1 MKLRR
6 RLKPSPQMLCRSC
19 EAGPAEGQR
28 GCLGDGSTWS
38 LGAASQAAR
47 HWLVCVSRAAGT
59 TLRVRRYRAL
69 CQPPGL
75 RVLEPQA
82 LSPFRNF
89 AEAHRR
95 VLIDSGIPPYGSII
109 GVESTMALKL
119 KRNQSAPAKRARG
132 TKFQADLAPAEE
144 RALRALKQDL
154 QLRSN
159 TDFLADAVALFRWAV
174 SERRLGHRI
183 VSETPGG
190 DRKVLVFPR
199 LERVAPEASLP
210 RVEIAWTEDELASLA
225 ELVSSAQPGA
235 PTEHLVR
242 AVRD

>member
-1 MKLRR
+1 M
-6 RLKPSPQMLCRSC
+6 P
-19 EAGPAEGQR
+19 
-28 GCLGDGSTWS
+28 
-38 LGAASQAAR
+38 
-47 HWLVCVSRAAGT
+47 
-59 TLRVRRYRAL
+59 
-69 CQPPGL
+69 
-75 RVLEPQA
+75 
-82 LSPFRNF
+82 
-89 AEAHRR
+89 
-95 VLIDSGIPPYGSII
+95 I
-109 GVESTMALKL
+109 KL
-119 KRNQSAPAKRARG
+119 KRNQPPAAKRSRG

-183 VSETPGG
+183 ISETPDGE
-190 DRKVLVFPR
+190 RKVLMFPR

-210 RVEIAWTEDELASLA
+210 RIEIAWTEGELASFA
-225 ELVSSAQPGA
+225 ELVSSAHPEP